1 MKDYLILLLLTA
13 GMVMLVLFRY
23 FAFDVDQGPAVIQI
37 LQSLLESSVVERMP
51 YRVTYKFEP
60 SKDFIS
66 GSVFF
71 LV

>member
-37 LQSLLESSVVERMP
+37 LQSLLESSVVEL
-51 YRVTYKFEP
+51 
-60 SKDFIS
+60 SLIHI
-66 GSVFF
+66 
-71 LV
+71 